1 MSIFLTGATG
11 FLGGQLLKNLLRDT
25 EEELYILARD
35 VEKAEQLVRSF
46 EAKEQS
52 RVHVV
57 EGDVTAPRFG
67 MKDED
72 FEQLVGKVSLV
83 YHLAALV
90 RFDEEL
96 RDLIFSINYDG
107 TKYVLDAATQL
118 GAKRF
123 IYVSTAYTVGKGERG
138 LEQLYPL
145 DHPTHNPYEESKVKS
160 EHLVFDYAD
169 RMDVSIFRPAI
180 IVGDSRTGEAD
191 SKFTLYGFMR
201 ALDVFKRRVALR
213 NPDSTYRVV
222 GNEQATSNLV
232 PVNYVADIL
241 ALAAEKAEP
250 NTVYNIT
257 NPNPATNFAIFKMIK
272 AALQFDQLD
281 IIRPNERHDLSELEE
296 RMNAAISVFDPY
308 LSRDF
313 QFDDDNTQA
322 LLQGTSVEH
331 LNLDDDTL
339 NMIIRAYFKTK

>member
-25 EEELYILARD
+25 AEDLYILARD
-35 VEKAEQLVRSF
+35 VEKAEQLVQSF
-46 EAKEQS
+46 PPSEQS
-52 RVHVV
+52 RVHIV

-67 MKDED
+67 MADD
-72 FEQLVGKVSLV
+72 AFNQLIGKVTLV

-90 RFDEEL
+90 RFDEDL

-107 TKYVLDAATQL
+107 TQYVLDASVAL

-123 IYVSTAYTVGKGERG
+123 IYVSTAYTVGKAERG

-160 EHLVFDYAD
+160 EHLVFHYAD
-169 RMDVSIFRPAI
+169 KMDVSIFRPAI

-213 NPDSTYRVV
+213 NPDATYRIV

-241 ALAAEKAEP
+241 AIAAEKAEP
-250 NTVYNIT
+250 NKVYNIT
-257 NPNPATNFAIFKMIK
+257 NPNPATNFDIFKMIRD
-272 AALQFDQLD
+272 ALTFEQLD

-296 RMNAAISVFDPY
+296 RMNATISVFDPY

-322 LLQGTSVEH
+322 LLQGTSVRH
-331 LNLDDDTL
+331 LQLDDETL
-339 NMIIRAYFKTK
+339 EMIIRAYFKTK